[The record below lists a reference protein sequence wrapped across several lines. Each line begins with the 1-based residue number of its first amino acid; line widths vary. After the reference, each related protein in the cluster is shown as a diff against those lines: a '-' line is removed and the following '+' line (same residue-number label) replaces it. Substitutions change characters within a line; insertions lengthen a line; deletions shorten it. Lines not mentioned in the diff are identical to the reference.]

1 MTEVEAGPTG
11 FDVEVLADAA
21 AVGRRAADIVAAAV
35 ADKPDLVLALPTG
48 STPLPMFEAL
58 IARVERGELDLSRV
72 RLFCLDDYVGVTP
85 DDPNSLTGWLRR
97 VFIEPAGIPWE
108 RVRATPADAA
118 DPDGACLAYEADL
131 AAAGGLDLAV
141 LGLGPNGHIAY
152 NEPGSAADSR
162 TRTLDLTPESIA
174 QATAYWQ
181 PGVST
186 PDRGMTMG
194 VGTLLEAKRIVLIVT
209 GAAKSDILRRSL
221 EGPMTAETPGSWLQ
235 LAAGKTTVVADEGAA
250 ADLAGR

>member
-1 MTEVEAGPTG
+1 MTEVEVGTAG
-11 FDVEVLADAA
+11 FDVEVLPDAA

-35 ADKPDLVLALPTG
+35 AEKPDLVLAMPTG
-48 STPLPMFEAL
+48 STPLPMFEEI

-97 VFIEPAGIPWE
+97 VFIEPAGIPWAN
-108 RVRATPADAA
+108 VRAAPADAP
-118 DPDGACLAYEADL
+118 DPDAACIAYEADL

-152 NEPGSAADSR
+152 NEPGSAAETR

-186 PDRGMTMG
+186 PERGLTMG
-194 VGTLLEAKRIVLIVT
+194 VGTLLESKRIVLIVT
-209 GAAKSDILRRSL
+209 GGAKADILRRSL
-221 EGPMTAETPGSWLQ
+221 EGPMTADVPGSWLQ
-235 LAAGKTTVVADEGAA
+235 LAAGKTTVVVDQGAA
-250 ADLAGR
+250 AGLSER